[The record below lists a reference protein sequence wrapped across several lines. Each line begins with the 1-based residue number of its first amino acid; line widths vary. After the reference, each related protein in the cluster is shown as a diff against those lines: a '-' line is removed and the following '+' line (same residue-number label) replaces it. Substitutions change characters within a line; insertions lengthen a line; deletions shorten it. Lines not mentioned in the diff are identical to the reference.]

1 MKKIVLSILK
11 FAALFVPAYVAINL
25 FQPEIRAQMLEGNLF
40 SNILLVAGKGMVIGT
55 ILMVG
60 VALIDKFKKKDENE
74 ELK

>member
-1 MKKIVLSILK
+1 MKKILLSILK
-11 FAALFVPAYVAINL
+11 FAILFVPAYVVINL
-25 FQPEIRAQMLEGNLF
+25 FQPEIRAQMLEGNILA
-40 SNILLVAGKGMVIGT
+40 NILTVAGKGLVIGT

>member
-1 MKKIVLSILK
+1 MKKILLSILK
-11 FAALFVPAYVAINL
+11 FAILFVPAYVVINL
-25 FQPEIRAQMLEGNLF
+25 FQPEIRAQILEGNILA
-40 SNILLVAGKGMVIGT
+40 NILTVAGKGLVIGT

>member
-1 MKKIVLSILK
+1 MKKILLSILK
-11 FAALFVPAYVAINL
+11 FSILFVPAYVVINL
-25 FQPEIRAQMLEGNLF
+25 FQPEIRAQMLEGNVLA
-40 SNILLVAGKGMVIGT
+40 NILTVAGNGLIIGT